1 MIDAPATV
9 DVPLRTDEHG
19 VIRVGKTR
27 VTLLT
32 IVGRYRAGDTPE
44 QIHEGFPTVSLAD
57 IYAVL
62 AYYLAH
68 QDTVDAYI
76 QQIEAEA
83 ERRRQEHEASDPK
96 AAAFNARMRTLLA
109 EKRKSDES

>member
-1 MIDAPATV
+1 MIDMPTTV

-19 VIRVGKTR
+19 VIRVGDTR

-32 IVGRYRAGDTPE
+32 IVGRYRVGDTPE
-44 QIHEGFPTVSLAD
+44 QIHAGFPTVPVAD
-57 IYAVL
+57 IYAVI

-68 QDTVDAYI
+68 RDEVDTYI
-76 QQIEAEA
+76 DQVETEAET
-83 ERRRQEHEASDPK
+83 RRQAHEANDPK
-96 AAAFNARMRTLLA
+96 AAAFNAKMRALLA

>member
-9 DVPLRTDEHG
+9 AVPLQTDEYG
-19 VIRVGKTR
+19 VIRVGETR

-32 IVGRYRAGDTPE
+32 IVGRYRAGDTP
-44 QIHEGFPTVSLAD
+44 QVIHDGFPTVSLAD
-57 IYAVL
+57 IYAVI

-68 QDTVDAYI
+68 QDAIDAYI

-83 ERRRQEHEASDPK
+83 EKQRQEHEANDAK
-96 AAAFNARMRTLLA
+96 AAAFNAKMRELLA
-109 EKRKSDES
+109 EKRKSDAS